1 MKNLLYLK
9 DEQLKGFIEKIF
21 VSYRETFNDSK
32 KVLKKYNLGT
42 AHHKAMHLISFYDD
56 GEGNAPNPNSGMYDK
71 KCSMCSSQD
80 YILIKDFEYNLE
92 GAQEAVDNSNRLEFE
107 KIKFV

>member
-1 MKNLLYLK
+1 MTIIHILHLKCNKCKNHYRAYDLL
-9 DEQLKGFIEKIF
+9 
-21 VSYRETFNDSK
+21 
-32 KVLKKYNLGT
+32 
-42 AHHKAMHLISFYDD
+42 SFYDD

-92 GAQEAVDNSNRLEFE
+92 GAQEAVDNSNRLEF
-107 KIKFV
+107 KKYNS

>member
-1 MKNLLYLK
+1 MTIIHIHHLKCNKCKNHYRVYDLL
-9 DEQLKGFIEKIF
+9 
-21 VSYRETFNDSK
+21 
-32 KVLKKYNLGT
+32 
-42 AHHKAMHLISFYDD
+42 SFYDD

-80 YILIKDFEYNLE
+80 YILIEDFEYNLE

-107 KIKFV
+107 NYKI